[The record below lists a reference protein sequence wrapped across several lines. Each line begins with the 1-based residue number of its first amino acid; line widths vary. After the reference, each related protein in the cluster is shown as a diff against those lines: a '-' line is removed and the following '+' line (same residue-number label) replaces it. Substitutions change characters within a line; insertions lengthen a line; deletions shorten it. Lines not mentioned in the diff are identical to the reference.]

1 MLSDQDPSEP
11 PAIATETGAD
21 PQLTRRFDETVRPLE
36 YWISRFE
43 AESREVYVQRQAI
56 VEALELQQGTHLAD
70 IGAGTGV
77 FEPLLVEVVGAQG
90 KIYAVDISPRFLEH
104 LRGLKAAAGWSNVSV
119 VEASET
125 SSNLAPA
132 SVDLVFS
139 VATYHHFTHVE
150 ETLAGLRSA
159 LRPGGR
165 LIIVDFHRIPGESSE
180 WVLGHVRAD
189 LETVRAEIEATG
201 FEFVRSIDLL
211 KENYIIE
218 FERP

>member
-1 MLSDQDPSEP
+1 MLSNEDPSEP

-21 PQLTRRFDETVRPLE
+21 PQLTRRFDETERPLE

-56 VEALELQQGTHLAD
+56 VEALELQPGTHLAD

-77 FEPLLVEVVGAQG
+77 FEPLLVEAVGAQG
-90 KIYAVDISPRFLEH
+90 RVYAVDISPRFLDH
-104 LRGLKAAAGWSNVSV
+104 LRGLVAAAGWANVSV

-125 SSNLAPA
+125 SSNLAPT
-132 SVDLVFS
+132 SVDVVFS
-139 VATYHHFTHVE
+139 VATFHHFTDVR
-150 ETLAGLRSA
+150 ETLASLRSA

-165 LIIVDFHRIPGESSE
+165 LIIVDFHRIPGESSK

-189 LETVRAEIEATG
+189 LETVRAEIEAAG
-201 FEFVRSIDLL
+201 FEFERSIDIL